1 GGGGTTR
8 QPRAGGGVG
17 VAAVRA
23 PQRRRAA
30 RQVADQGDGREPERT
45 ARRSGGQVHRVPQ
58 GRGCGS
64 LNMAWKYKK
73 DEEAAKGCP
82 VGKHEATLAAVED
95 KVSRN
100 GNNMRVC
107 TFTVYL
113 PGGGEYRVKD
123 YFVEGNGYAVA
134 RMHDLANA
142 LGAEQDW

>member
-1 GGGGTTR
+1 
-8 QPRAGGGVG
+8 
-17 VAAVRA
+17 
-23 PQRRRAA
+23 
-30 RQVADQGDGREPERT
+30 
-45 ARRSGGQVHRVPQ
+45 
-58 GRGCGS
+58 
-64 LNMAWKYKK
+64 MAWKYKK

-142 LGAEQDW
+142 LGAEQDWESETFDAAEWLQTNLVVEVGHKQGDEYTRIVGFEKLVRGSAAGAPSKQAVKAASVPPDDDSIPF